1 MPVTQPS
8 DHRSGRKSHSLE
20 GMLMCSLRGS
30 LCSGILFIP
39 VGTKLPS
46 KLPNAPL
53 QPLSGQGGILQA
65 LEPAWESKEAVSVS
79 LGAGSFWR
87 HNGGGSHLF
96 SQKPVCIFKQTFIQ
110 ALKRAGDW
118 QKNPKSQVNGSIHNR
133 EVWPENPSARVTTTA
148 LLLEAVEAAAAR
160 HSQSHVPERI
170 EKPLW
175 KQHGGSKE
183 GHRPHTTA
191 ASHC

>member
-1 MPVTQPS
+1 MLRDSVHS
-8 DHRSGRKSHSLE
+8 SGYK
-20 GMLMCSLRGS
+20 
-30 LCSGILFIP
+30 
-39 VGTKLPS
+39 
-46 KLPNAPL
+46 APIKTPKCTFTTSQWARWDSPGFRACL
-53 QPLSGQGGILQA
+53 GKQGGCQCFSGCRI
-65 LEPAWESKEAVSVS
+65 
-79 LGAGSFWR
+79 FWR

-118 QKNPKSQVNGSIHNR
+118 QKNPKSQVNGSIHSR